1 MTRHFSGPHLQI
13 DWYAWC
19 MHSLCWQN
27 ITNESLYRL
36 FVTANPIQDSI
47 EKLLHRQSK
56 QLEARLKEQG
66 YQLGARLKEQGE
78 QLEARLKEQGE
89 QLEARLKGQGEQ
101 LEEQSKQ
108 LEARL
113 REQSEQLEEAV
124 HQLSECHKVTVTVD
138 AIVTL
143 PDALKRGCHYR
154 KILQMNVMYKICQ

>member
-1 MTRHFSGPHLQI
+1 
-13 DWYAWC
+13 

-27 ITNESLYRL
+27 ITNESLHRF

-124 HQLSECHKVTVTVD
+124 HQLSECHKVTVTVALCYVTVD
-138 AIVTL
+138 DIVTL
-143 PDALKRGCHYR
+143 PDALQRGCHYR
-154 KILQMNVMYKICQ
+154 KILQMYVMNKICQ

>member
-1 MTRHFSGPHLQI
+1 MHGVCTVYAGKTLQ
-13 DWYAWC
+13 
-19 MHSLCWQN
+19 M
-27 ITNESLYRL
+27 SLYRF

-78 QLEARLKEQGE
+78 QLEARLK
-89 QLEARLKGQGEQ
+89 GQGEQ

-124 HQLSECHKVTVTVD
+124 HQLSEYHKVTVTVVLCYVTVD
-138 AIVTL
+138 DIVTL
-143 PDALKRGCHYR
+143 PDALQRGCHYR